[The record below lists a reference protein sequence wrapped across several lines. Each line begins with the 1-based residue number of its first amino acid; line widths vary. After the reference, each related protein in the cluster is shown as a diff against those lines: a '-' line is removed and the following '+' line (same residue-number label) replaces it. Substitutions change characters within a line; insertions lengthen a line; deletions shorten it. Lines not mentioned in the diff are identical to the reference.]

1 MEKEEFIGGYKLRN
15 LIATGQSSQVWEVVE
30 TVSGRHLA
38 MKLLLPEAS
47 RDPDQKRLLFHE
59 AAVGLKLAHPNV
71 IKIVAQSKDKDP
83 KNFWFTMEFFPAGSL
98 KQRLL
103 QKQFD
108 FVKEHTAR
116 VFKQMATALAYLH
129 GSGWI
134 HRDIKPDNM
143 LVNSAG
149 EAKLID
155 FAIAQRLQKPSFFAR
170 LFRKKG
176 KIQGTRSYM
185 APEQIRGEALDAR
198 ADIYGFGAA
207 MYEVVAG
214 RPPFRGANSQDLLN
228 KHLYEKPLPPQ
239 SLNAELTDDF
249 SNLIARM
256 LSKRK
261 EDRPL
266 NFHEILMMSKTMHV
280 YKDPATSK
288 GKAKP

>member
-30 TVSGRHLA
+30 VNSGRHLA
-38 MKLLLPEAS
+38 MKLLLPEAAHNS
-47 RDPDQKRLLFHE
+47 DHKRLLFHE
-59 AAVGLKLAHPNV
+59 AEVGLKLAHPNV
-71 IKIVAQSKDKDP
+71 IKIIAQSKDKDP

-98 KQRLL
+98 KQRIL
-103 QKQFD
+103 QKQVD
-108 FVKEHTAR
+108 FIKEYVPR
-116 VFKQMATALAYLH
+116 VFKQMATALAYMH
-129 GSGWI
+129 GSGWL

-155 FAIAQRLQKPSFFAR
+155 FAISQRLQKPSFFAK
-170 LFRKKG
+170 LFRRKG
-176 KIQGTRSYM
+176 KVQGTRSYM
-185 APEQIRGEALDAR
+185 APEQIRGEILDAR
-198 ADIYGFGAA
+198 SDIYGFGAA
-207 MYEVVAG
+207 MYEVVTG
-214 RPPFRGANSQDLLN
+214 RPPFRGASSQDLLN
-228 KHLYEKPLPPQ
+228 KHLFEKVLPPT

-249 SNLIARM
+249 SNLIVRM

>member
-30 TVSGRHLA
+30 TSSGRHLA
-38 MKLLLPEAS
+38 MKLLLPEAAHNA
-47 RDPDQKRLLFHE
+47 DHKRMLFHE
-59 AAVGLKLAHPNV
+59 AEVGLKLAHPNV
-71 IKIVAQSKDKDP
+71 IKIVAQSKDRDP
-83 KNFWFTMEFFPAGSL
+83 KNFWFTMEYFPAGSL

-108 FVKEHTAR
+108 FLKDQAGR
-116 VFKQMATALAYLH
+116 VFKQMATALAYMH
-129 GSGWI
+129 GSGWL

-155 FAIAQRLQKPSFFAR
+155 FAIAQRLQKPSLFAR

-176 KIQGTRSYM
+176 KVQGTRSYM

-207 MYEVVAG
+207 MYEIITN

-228 KHLYEKPLPPQ
+228 KHLYEKVLPPA

-249 SNLIARM
+249 SNLIVRM
-256 LSKRK
+256 LAKRK

-266 NFHEILMMSKTMHV
+266 NFHEVLMMSKTMHV

>member
-1 MEKEEFIGGYKLRN
+1 
-15 LIATGQSSQVWEVVE
+15 
-30 TVSGRHLA
+30 
-38 MKLLLPEAS
+38 
-47 RDPDQKRLLFHE
+47 
-59 AAVGLKLAHPNV
+59 
-71 IKIVAQSKDKDP
+71 
-83 KNFWFTMEFFPAGSL
+83 MEFFPAGSL
-98 KQRLL
+98 KQRIL

-108 FVKEHTAR
+108 FIKDQAPR
-116 VFKQMATALAYLH
+116 VFKQMATALAYMH
-129 GSGWI
+129 GSGWL

-176 KIQGTRSYM
+176 KVQGTRSYM

-207 MYEVVAG
+207 MYEVVTS

-228 KHLYEKPLPPQ
+228 KHLYEKVLPPS
-239 SLNAELTDDF
+239 SLTPELTDDF
-249 SNLIARM
+249 SNLIVRM
-256 LSKRK
+256 LAKRK

-266 NFHEILMMSKTMHV
+266 NFHEVLMMSKTMHI